1 MTRKGVKYPMENR
14 ETTEMGKMDKEAE
27 YTRSQK
33 GNKKILRGN
42 NEKKYCEGAIWASSK
57 RKR

>member
-1 MTRKGVKYPMENR
+1 MENR
-14 ETTEMGKMDKEAE
+14 EKTEMGKMDKEAE

-42 NEKKYCEGAIWASSK
+42 KEKKYCEGAIWASSK